1 MTTPAYAEIGITTNF
16 SFLRGGSDPRSYVHQ
31 ASKLGLSAIGIADH
45 NTLAGVVRAWN
56 ELDNDEVIH
65 KPKLLIGA
73 RIVFIDGTPDILV
86 YPSDRTAYGR
96 LCQLLT
102 RGKRGDDIT
111 RIEKGECHLSFADLL
126 EFSEGQL
133 LILTL
138 PHRFEPAQALDVLAK
153 LKDSRAEGVWLAA
166 SLVYR
171 GDDRRRLARLD
182 ELAAKAKV
190 PLLATNEVLYHDPG
204 RRPLQDVLTCIR
216 EKTTIEA
223 VGKKLE
229 ANAERFLKTPREMAR
244 LFRDFPE
251 AIAETMRFADR
262 IDFSL
267 DQLRY
272 QYPDEPVPPGKT
284 AQGHLEDLTWA
295 GVDKYFGGKI
305 DDKLRATLNKELAL
319 IAELKYAHYF
329 LTVHDIVHYAR
340 SQNILCQGRG
350 SAANSAVCYVLGIT
364 SVDPTK
370 VDLLFERFI
379 SKERL
384 EPPDIDVDF
393 EHSRREEVMQ
403 YVYRRYGRHR
413 AAIIATVIHYRP
425 RSAIRDVGKAL
436 GLTEDVTAAL
446 ADTVWGSWGKG
457 LNDMQVRQA
466 GLDPQN
472 PMINLAVELA
482 TELIEFPR
490 HLSQHVGGYVLT
502 QDRLD
507 TYVPIGNAAMD
518 DRTFIEWDKDDVDA
532 LSMMKVDVLALGML
546 TCIRKCFD
554 LIDQHK
560 GKRYALA
567 DIKGEDDDEVYQM
580 LQRGES
586 LGVFQVE
593 SRAQMNMLPRLKPR
607 TFYDLVIEVAIV
619 RPGPIQGDMVH
630 PYLRRRKMNPAD
642 IEYPYPKGG
651 NKNELRE
658 VLHKTLGVPLFQ
670 EQAMRIAIVA
680 AEFTSEEANGL
691 RRAMAT
697 FRNVGTIGNFED
709 KMIGNMIRRGYD
721 PQFARNCFDQIKGF
735 GSYGFPESHA
745 ASFAQL
751 VYISSWL
758 KYHHPDAFCCGLLNS
773 QPMGFYA
780 PAQIVGDARKNG
792 VEVRDIDVSYS
803 FAQNTLDQ
811 GSGKYCA
818 VRLGFRQIDGFHW
831 LDEDEE
837 RLKRDRALRKR
848 SVEKQESGTHERMGS
863 FPPCGGGVGRG
874 VSRTGS
880 GRGLPLSPT
889 LPRKGGESPTTSRA
903 ALSEVEQDW
912 ADRIVA
918 ARKRRP
924 FTSLEDFARDT
935 GLPKRALILLADAD
949 AFRSLG
955 LDRREAL
962 WQVRRL
968 PDDVPLPLFEAATAR
983 EQPDEY
989 AKPLPEMPLPEQVVA
1004 DYQTIRLSLK
1014 GHPMEFLREMF
1025 SRERI
1030 VACKEISHENERRRV
1045 RCAGVVL
1052 VRQRPG
1058 SASGVVFMTL
1068 EDETGIANVV
1078 VWPKIMEQY
1087 RKEVMG
1093 ARLIEVQGYI
1103 QSSPEKVT
1111 HLIAQRMI
1119 DRSHDLV
1126 GLANDALSRKHPV
1139 PAGATVVEPLNEDP
1153 RALTDMPAQKIR
1165 HPRNVRI
1172 LPPSRDFH

>member
-1 MTTPAYAEIGITTNF
+1 MKTPDYAEIGITTNF
-16 SFLRGGSDPRSYVHQ
+16 SFLRGGSDPRAYVHQ
-31 ASKLGLSAIGIADH
+31 ASKLGIPVIGIADH

-56 ELDNDEVIH
+56 ELDNDKVLH

-73 RIVFIDGTPDILV
+73 RIVFIDATPDIFV
-86 YPSDRTAYGR
+86 YPRDRAAYGR

-111 RIEKGECHLSFADLL
+111 RIEKGECRLTFADLL

-138 PHRFEPAQALDVLAK
+138 PHRFELAQTLDILAK
-153 LKDSRAEGVWLAA
+153 LKASRAEGVWLAA
-166 SLVYR
+166 SLIYR

-182 ELAAKAKV
+182 DLAGQAKV
-190 PLLATNEVLYHDPG
+190 PLLAINEVLYHDPG

-223 VGKKLE
+223 IGRKLE

-244 LFRDFPE
+244 LFRDFPG
-251 AIAETMRFADR
+251 AIAETMRFADQ

-267 DQLRY
+267 DQLKY

-295 GVDKYFGGKI
+295 GVDKYFGGI
-305 DDKLRATLNKELAL
+305 DNIDAKLCATLKKELAL

-532 LSMMKVDVLALGML
+532 LNMMKVDVLALGML

-560 GKRYALA
+560 GRRYVLS
-567 DIKGEDDDEVYQM
+567 DIKSEDNDEVFQM

-593 SRAQMNMLPRLKPR
+593 SRAQMNMLPRLKPK

-630 PYLRRRKMNPAD
+630 PYLRRRKMNPED

-697 FRNVGTIGNFED
+697 FRNVGTIGNFEE

-721 PQFARNCFDQIKGF
+721 PQFARSCFDQIKGF

-792 VEVRDIDVSYS
+792 VEVREIDVSYS
-803 FAQNTLDQ
+803 FAQNTLENTDDR
-811 GSGKYCA
+811 YCA

-831 LDEDEE
+831 LDPDEE
-837 RLKRDRALRKR
+837 FLKREQA
-848 SVEKQESGTHERMGS
+848 KQQ
-863 FPPCGGGVGRG
+863 GREYA
-874 VSRTGS
+874 SQ
-880 GRGLPLSPT
+880 
-889 LPRKGGESPTTSRA
+889 K
-903 ALSEVEQDW
+903 DW
-912 ADRIVA
+912 AELIID
-918 ARKRRP
+918 ARNRGP
-924 FTSLEDFARDT
+924 FTSLEDFARGT

-968 PDDVPLPLFEAATAR
+968 PDDVALPLFEAATAR
-983 EQPDEY
+983 EQPDEQ
-989 AKPLPEMPLPEQVVA
+989 AKPLPVMPRPEQVVA

-1126 GLANDALSRKHPV
+1126 GLANDALSRKPSV
-1139 PAGATVVEPLNEDP
+1139 PAGATVVEPLNDD
-1153 RALTDMPAQKIR
+1153 RRDHADMPAQKIR